1 MFYNQCDYLTVTN
14 QEMFADDTNIIT
26 LMKMVFEVLLSC
38 SKTNIINSAVTRH
51 VSAIMDI
58 MFMQDKITSV
68 FVFVRVSLFP
78 HHI

>member
-1 MFYNQCDYLTVTN
+1 MKVFMLYNQREY
-14 QEMFADDTNIIT
+14 ADDTNIIT
-26 LMKMVFEVLLSC
+26 LMKIAVKVLWSC
-38 SKTNIINSAVTRH
+38 NKTNNINSAVTRH

-78 HHI
+78 QRI

>member
-1 MFYNQCDYLTVTN
+1 
-14 QEMFADDTNIIT
+14 
-26 LMKMVFEVLLSC
+26 MKMVFKVLLSC

-78 HHI
+78 